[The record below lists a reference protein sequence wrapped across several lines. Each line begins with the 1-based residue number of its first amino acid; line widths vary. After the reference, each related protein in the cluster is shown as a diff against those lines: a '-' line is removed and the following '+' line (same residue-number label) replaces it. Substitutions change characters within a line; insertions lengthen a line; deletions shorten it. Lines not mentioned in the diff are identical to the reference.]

1 MSCGVAF
8 TIHGE
13 LHALGYTGRDIDR
26 DNLIV
31 ANDALTEEG
40 YTGDTCCKSCHAV
53 ISYGHVIPKL
63 TKPSKPS
70 GGTVRP
76 VSPNAGV
83 GKKPEAEKDALP
95 FTDVPQTAWYYES
108 VQSAWAADLIDGVT
122 ATKFK
127 PDDTLTVAQ
136 AIKLAAALYQME
148 HEGEVTLRN
157 GSETWYD
164 SYVSYAVANGIIEK
178 DYASYTAAHMNAAIT
193 RAEFVHIFH
202 GAESTYKAIN
212 QVADGAIPDVKS
224 GDAFASDIYEFYRA
238 GILTGSD
245 AKGTFHPASSIKRS
259 EVATIL
265 LRMFE
270 AAARVSIDLP

>member
-1 MSCGVAF
+1 MLMFS
-8 TIHGE
+8 T
-13 LHALGYTGRDIDR
+13 LSNDR
-26 DNLIV
+26 IN
-31 ANDALTEEG
+31 
-40 YTGDTCCKSCHAV
+40 
-53 ISYGHVIPKL
+53 
-63 TKPSKPS
+63 
-70 GGTVRP
+70 
-76 VSPNAGV
+76 
-83 GKKPEAEKDALP
+83 
-95 FTDVPQTAWYYES
+95 
-108 VQSAWAADLIDGVT
+108 
-122 ATKFK
+122 
-127 PDDTLTVAQ
+127 
-136 AIKLAAALYQME
+136 
-148 HEGEVTLRN
+148 
-157 GSETWYD
+157 WYD

-178 DYASYTAAHMNAAIT
+178 DYASYTAAQMNAAIT